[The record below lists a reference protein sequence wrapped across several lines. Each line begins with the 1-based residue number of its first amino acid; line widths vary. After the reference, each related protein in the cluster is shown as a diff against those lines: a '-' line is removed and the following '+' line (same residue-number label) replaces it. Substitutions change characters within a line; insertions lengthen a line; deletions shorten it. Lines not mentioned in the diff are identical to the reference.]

1 MSSKQNITAIIR
13 DKRGRILAIG
23 KNSYIKSHPL
33 QAKHANKVGRSKAI
47 YLHAEIAA
55 IVQLKNLNQAYS
67 IEILRPLKDGSL
79 GASKPCPICMSAIIA
94 TPIKI
99 INYKE

>member
-33 QAKHANKVGRSKAI
+33 QAKHARRVGKKDSI
-47 YLHAEIAA
+47 YLHVEIAA
-55 IVQLKNLNQAYS
+55 IVQIEDISKAHS
-67 IEILRPLKDGSL
+67 IEVIRVRKDGSL
-79 GASKPCPICMSAIIA
+79 GISKPCAICMDALNK
-94 TPIKI
+94 TPIKE
-99 INYKE
+99 INYHE